1 MSIFRAYFFDLDT
14 RQELTDHPLNGKQ
27 WLGTDANVKDANGK
41 YVDGTTTAV
50 EIARHASLRSVK
62 DIRRVTAAVEL
73 LIAHLARKL
82 DSMIKQRGE
91 VASEQGAQPVIHFY
105 KVRNNQTRKSEA
117 RYVYLTRETF
127 DAAKAEDK
135 ARRPIDRCLDG
146 FYGEA
151 ATFDGFKARDLAKR
165 DREIERVKAD
175 IVELTARFNSWTQ
188 THRWNRTSKT
198 WEVL

>member
-1 MSIFRAYFFDLDT
+1 
-14 RQELTDHPLNGKQ
+14 
-27 WLGTDANVKDANGK
+27 
-41 YVDGTTTAV
+41 
-50 EIARHASLRSVK
+50 
-62 DIRRVTAAVEL
+62 
-73 LIAHLARKL
+73 
-82 DSMIKQRGE
+82 MIKQRGE